1 MRTGVGGVPWAHH
14 AAPWP
19 GGSRRR
25 NGREPGSQDHVG
37 EEDRGEGVTAGE
49 PGTHVSRAPGD
60 QGQGFREQGGNQ
72 RAWFSARSVG
82 GRTWR

>member
-37 EEDRGEGVTAGE
+37 EEDRGKGVTAGTKTQE
-49 PGTHVSRAPGD
+49 GPGGKKA
-60 QGQGFREQGGNQ
+60 
-72 RAWFSARSVG
+72 
-82 GRTWR
+82 